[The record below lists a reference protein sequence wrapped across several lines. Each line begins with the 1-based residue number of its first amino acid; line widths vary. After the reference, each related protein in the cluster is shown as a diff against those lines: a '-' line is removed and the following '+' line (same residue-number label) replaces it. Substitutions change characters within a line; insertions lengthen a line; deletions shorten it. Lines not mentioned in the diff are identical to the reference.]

1 MTEKNKI
8 YNYIMLQYMNEGLLW
23 AFFFTNQFRLIYI
36 IIYLLFQ
43 NTQSRNKS
51 DLLLEKVQLK
61 RH

>member
-23 AFFFTNQFRLIYI
+23 AFFFTNQFRLMYI